1 MGMELREMSKTT
13 EQKCPFPDCDVV
25 RLRSALMKKHLNEVH
40 YAALGADFDN
50 KKVVKSEPS
59 DMLEIEQHDVSGDDR
74 KVPPLRVKI
83 SKVISKKEPKEPKEA
98 KPFAINLNQ
107 IICIFLVDIKNLVK
121 RKWRLNNNS
130 LNKLWKIRNK
140 NKMKAILPLKFQS
153 ISNRRI
159 LKRMKKFMNHL
170 CRKLMMKNMK

>member
-1 MGMELREMSKTT
+1 
-13 EQKCPFPDCDVV
+13 
-25 RLRSALMKKHLNEVH
+25 MKKHLNEVH

-98 KPFAINLNQ
+98 KPYATCPICHQFKSNNLYILGRHQ
-107 IICIFLVDIKNLVK
+107 KSCEK
-121 RKWRLNNNS
+121 
-130 LNKLWKIRNK
+130 
-140 NKMKAILPLKFQS
+140 KMEAKQQQARIVPLK
-153 ISNRRI
+153 NRTSS
-159 LKRMKKFMNHL
+159 L
-170 CRKLMMKNMK
+170 